1 MLAVQGRQPQFIF
14 IGGIKAMSEQAPF
27 TIEQF
32 YKQILQGKLM
42 GGKCKKCGKVHL
54 PPRPLCDNCFSKE
67 FEWVKLP
74 QKGKLLTYTVI
85 HVAPTQFQGM
95 APYAVGIVQ
104 LENGLKI
111 PGMIRGV
118 ALEQIKIGMALTI
131 DFGECAST
139 QQWPQWPR
147 YYFKST

>member
-1 MLAVQGRQPQFIF
+1 
-14 IGGIKAMSEQAPF
+14 MSEQPQPF

-32 YKQILQGKLM
+32 YKQILQGKLV
-42 GGKCKKCGKVHL
+42 GGKCKKCGKIHL

-67 FEWVKLP
+67 FEWVELP

-104 LENGLKI
+104 LENGVNI
-111 PGMIRGV
+111 PGMVRV
-118 ALEQIKIGMALTI
+118 TPEQIKIGMQLTI
-131 DFGECAST
+131 DFGACAAT
-139 QQWPQWPR
+139 QPWPQWPR
-147 YYFKST
+147 YHFKPS